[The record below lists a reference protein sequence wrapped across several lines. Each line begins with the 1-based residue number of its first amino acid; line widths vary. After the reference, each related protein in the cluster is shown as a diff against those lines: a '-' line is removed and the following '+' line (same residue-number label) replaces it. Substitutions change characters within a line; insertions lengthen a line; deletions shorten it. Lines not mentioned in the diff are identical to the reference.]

1 MGPRECTRSGAA
13 APRWTLCSRISMAW
27 NGDQHDAST
36 CEPATGGGRPPWAT
50 RPPAPRPDSPTD
62 RNHQSFCFLRVR
74 LDRFLQAH
82 KSREENPPILICH
95 PRATVLGE
103 SAREKS
109 AERGTI
115 PRRGSHG
122 TAPGETRAGERRGK
136 RISQRTH
143 ARPTFV
149 HLSDDEYTHIDVVVT
164 KDEIACRRGREQRTA
179 HEKRRSQEAGR
190 AGEASHRCRHG
201 VP

>member
-1 MGPRECTRSGAA
+1 MEWRPARIVRS
-13 APRWTLCSRISMAW
+13 
-27 NGDQHDAST
+27 
-36 CEPATGGGRPPWAT
+36 EPT
-50 RPPAPRPDSPTD
+50 PARPRPG
-62 RNHQSFCFLRVR
+62 
-74 LDRFLQAH
+74 
-82 KSREENPPILICH
+82 
-95 PRATVLGE
+95 RATVPQIGIIRAFASYVSGWTGSYRHTGTHSLEKRIPQFLSVTPADGFRPQ

-109 AERGTI
+109 AERGTSEI
-115 PRRGSHG
+115 AASPTRNGR
-122 TAPGETRAGERRGK
+122 TLRAPGKTRAGERRGK
-136 RISQRTH
+136 RISPRTH

>member
-1 MGPRECTRSGAA
+1 MSG
-13 APRWTLCSRISMAW
+13 WTGSYWHTNLEKRIPQFLSV
-27 NGDQHDAST
+27 T
-36 CEPATGGGRPPWAT
+36 PADDFRP
-50 RPPAPRPDSPTD
+50 
-62 RNHQSFCFLRVR
+62 Q
-74 LDRFLQAH
+74 
-82 KSREENPPILICH
+82 
-95 PRATVLGE
+95 
-103 SAREKS
+103 SARENEVS
-109 AERGTI
+109 RA
-115 PRRGSHG
+115 GSG
-122 TAPGETRAGERRGK
+122 SGATSVPPGKTRARERRGK
-136 RISQRTH
+136 RISPRTH

>member
-1 MGPRECTRSGAA
+1 MEWRPARIVRSEPTPRSETQTGA
-13 APRWTLCSRISMAW
+13 C
-27 NGDQHDAST
+27 H
-36 CEPATGGGRPPWAT
+36 
-50 RPPAPRPDSPTD
+50 SPTD

-82 KSREENPPILICH
+82 KSREENPPILNCH
-95 PRATVLGE
+95 PRSDDFRRVG
-103 SAREKS
+103 AREVS
-109 AERGTI
+109 RA
-115 PRRGSHG
+115 GSG
-122 TAPGETRAGERRGK
+122 ATSEPPGKTRAGERRGK
-136 RISQRTH
+136 RISPRTH